1 MACSLFDV
9 DFPLLFNTDEL
20 AIGLLAVELLTL
32 DVLGR
37 VEATLTIVPCPC
49 WLSLVVMV
57 RAAVVPADVLL

>member
-37 VEATLTIVPCPC
+37 VEATLTIVPC

-57 RAAVVPADVLL
+57 RADVVPADVLL